1 MADPVPT
8 ATVPPIKPVTLVNK
22 AKDNAAPLGAA
33 VAGFFVAGPVGAV
46 IGGLGGW
53 LFKTKVQHK

>member
-1 MADPVPT
+1 MADPIPS
-8 ATVPPIKPVTLVNK
+8 ATGVSLTQK

-33 VAGFFVAGPVGAV
+33 LAGFFVAGPVGAV

-53 LFKTKVQHK
+53 LFKTKIQKK